1 MKLIRSSAFET
12 NSSSCHSFTFR
23 LDPYWSRSDTYQ
35 KDAWRD
41 FVNLFKYDYKHRIKD
56 GQLVLDYSGFSM
68 TGGSNSSI
76 YVMRDDGYPEE
87 IQNPPYGMAIVGLE
101 DPLKRLMISLLV
113 LVAWPFMD
121 DLSYDEDASKARKH
135 IQEHITIVKED
146 VPEDAKDY
154 LVKGFA
160 YLEVPTWL
168 GYNSRAKNVCYLV
181 GRLQEAL
188 GCKIVIKYPLPS
200 SVNYWTGREEEFVFK
215 FALEQFQGEDEWEY
229 GEDFLRG
236 SFIVGPRSY
245 YIYTEVE
252 N

>member
-41 FVNLFKYDYKHRIKD
+41 FVNLFKYDYKHVIEE

-68 TGGSNSSI
+68 TEGSSI

-87 IQNPPYGMAIVGLE
+87 IQDPPYRMSVVGLD

-113 LVAWPFMD
+113 LVAWPFTD
-121 DLSYDEDASKARKH
+121 DLLYDEDASKARKD
-135 IQEHITIVKED
+135 IQERITIIKED
-146 VPEDAKDY
+146 LPEDEKEY

-168 GYNSRAKNVCYLV
+168 HYNNRARNVSKLV
-181 GRLQEAL
+181 GRLQEEL
-188 GCKIVIKYPLPS
+188 GCKVVIKYPLPS
-200 SVNYWTGREEEFVFK
+200 SVSYWTGREEEFVFK

-229 GEDFLRG
+229 GEDFLRE

-245 YIYTEVE
+245 YIYSEVE